1 MNTITFEE
9 SKEHFD
15 DFVENFGK
23 YKTVDLSESDTR
35 SKLIDTVL
43 IDILGWDE
51 SDIIREGH
59 VDSGYFDYKIS
70 IAGFTLIVEAKKQFN
85 DFVLPNQ
92 NRRKCKIN
100 AIYSSNQE
108 VIDQIRHY
116 LDDCGCDIGVI
127 TNGKQYIVAKFFNNN
142 GIPWKQN
149 NCIIYNG
156 VEDIVNNYIEF
167 WNTLSKESVINNCG
181 IKQLFDVELSFSKTV
196 LSSILDKDNEI
207 VRNDLSAKIAP
218 PKNY

>member
-100 AIYSSNQE
+100 AIYSSNQ
-108 VIDQIRHY
+108 VIRLHNS
-116 LDDCGCDIGVI
+116 L
-127 TNGKQYIVAKFFNNN
+127 
-142 GIPWKQN
+142 
-149 NCIIYNG
+149 
-156 VEDIVNNYIEF
+156 
-167 WNTLSKESVINNCG
+167 
-181 IKQLFDVELSFSKTV
+181 
-196 LSSILDKDNEI
+196 
-207 VRNDLSAKIAP
+207 
-218 PKNY
+218 